1 MSEADYQL
9 GLCKI
14 FLRAGK
20 GSFLEELKDRD
31 MSEVVPMLVAKIKE
45 WEVRKKARQVV
56 ATRMAGWA
64 MRRRA

>member
-20 GSFLEELKDRD
+20 GSYTLTLASSPSSNPDPNPDPNPNLRPGKGSFLEELKDRD
-31 MSEVVPMLVAKIKE
+31 MSEVP
-45 WEVRKKARQVV
+45 
-56 ATRMAGWA
+56 
-64 MRRRA
+64 